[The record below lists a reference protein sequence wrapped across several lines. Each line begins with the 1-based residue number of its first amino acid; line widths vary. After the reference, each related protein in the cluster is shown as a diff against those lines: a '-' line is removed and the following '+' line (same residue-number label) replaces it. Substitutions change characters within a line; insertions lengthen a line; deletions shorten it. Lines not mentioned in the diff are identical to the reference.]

1 MQTRKL
7 KQRIPRWLRVSI
19 VLAFFALSGVV
30 GYFVYDYTTRP
41 KTLSIAVGSVDG
53 DAVRLLTTLATR
65 MAATNSPVRLRVVDA
80 GTPVKAAEQ
89 FAKGQVDLAIAR
101 ADVGDLGAART
112 VVTVA
117 NATLLVLAPAGAGV
131 SDMESLRNKTVGVI
145 GLDANQKIVDALS
158 REYDLAAHK
167 TTFRPVMPGDAVD
180 AFKHRRIQALM
191 VVLPLTERYMMTVR
205 MFAQGMPKGRMVIV
219 PVESAG
225 AIAEMEKAYE
235 SFDIPKGTL
244 RGSPPLPDD
253 DMTTLRV
260 PYYMVANAKL
270 EDTAVNDLAKA
281 IMTARRAL
289 IQQNP
294 LLAQIAAPSTDKD
307 AYIPIHPGVQAYFD
321 GDETTLIDKYSD
333 LIWYGSMA
341 FGALTSLLAA
351 LIGFISKDVVDPE
364 GPVLE
369 RLYALMDR
377 VDLATESELVDIEK
391 SVNRI
396 LKDELEKL
404 ADGSGEEGQANAVNL
419 AIRRLEYLVAQRR
432 GALREQALGAQA
444 PSAPAPAEA

>member
-1 MQTRKL
+1 MQTSKL
-7 KQRIPRWLRVSI
+7 KQRMPRWLRVSV
-19 VLAFFALSGVV
+19 VLMFLALSGVV
-30 GYFVYDYTTRP
+30 GYVVYDYTTRP

-53 DAVRLLTTLATR
+53 DAVRLLSTLATR
-65 MAATNSPVRLRVVDA
+65 MAATNSPVQLRVVDA
-80 GTPVKAAEQ
+80 GTPLKAAEQ
-89 FAKGQVDLAIAR
+89 FAKGEVDLAIAR
-101 ADVGDLGAART
+101 ADIGDLSSART

-117 NATLLVLAPAGAGV
+117 NATMLILAPAGAGV
-131 SDMESLRNKTVGVI
+131 SDMGSLRNKTIGVI
-145 GLDANQKIVDALS
+145 GLDTNQKIIDALS

-167 TTFRPVMPGDAVD
+167 TTFRPLLPGDAVD
-180 AFKHRRIQALM
+180 AFKQRRIQALI
-191 VVLPLTERYMMTVR
+191 VVLPLTERYMATVR

-219 PVESAG
+219 PVDSAG
-225 AIAEMEKAYE
+225 AIAELDKAYE
-235 SFDIPKGTL
+235 SFDMPKGTL

-270 EDTAVNDLAKA
+270 EDSAVNDLAKA
-281 IMTARRAL
+281 IMNARRAL

-294 LLAQIAAPSTDKD
+294 LLAQIAAPSSDKD
-307 AYIPIHPGVQAYFD
+307 AYIAIHPGAQAYFD
-321 GDETTLIDKYSD
+321 GDETTLLDKYGD

-341 FGALTSLLAA
+341 LGALTSLFAA
-351 LIGFISKDVVDPE
+351 LLSFISKDVVDPE
-364 GPVLE
+364 GPVME

-377 VDLATESELVDIEK
+377 VDLATASELVDIEK

-404 ADGSGEEGQANAVNL
+404 ANGSGEEGQANAVNL

-432 GALREQALGAQA
+432 AALRDFSAGGQA
-444 PSAPAPAEA
+444 PAAPATAEA